1 MICTHTFNNQ
11 KSVEIGMRE
20 MKINKSIIKK
30 KKRII
35 VKRSLEGLCSL
46 RVKVE
51 KLIFFL
57 GDQKK

>member
-1 MICTHTFNNQ
+1 MICMHTFNNQ

-51 KLIFFL
+51 KLIFF
-57 GDQKK
+57 